1 MQALMA
7 QGFEINVRMVTGSDD
22 LRGGN
27 NVYLILNFN
36 EGAPSN
42 EVCLG
47 GGFGQNSEVT
57 KIVKV
62 SGSGNVNDIKSFTL
76 RHDGSPRPDHPF
88 DTYDNWDLQAIILT
102 MEVED
107 KTIYSSYDDR
117 RRNEFV
123 RRFTGDLRSIT
134 LLRQP

>member
-1 MQALMA
+1 MA
-7 QGFEINVRMVTGSDD
+7 QQGFEISVRMTTGSDD

-27 NVYLILNFN
+27 NAYLLLNFTD
-36 EGAPSN
+36 GTPSE

-57 KIVKV
+57 KIVKI
-62 SGSGNVNDIKSFTL
+62 SGSGNVSDIKSVTL
-76 RHDGSPRPDHPF
+76 RHDGSPRAGQPF
-88 DTYDNWDLQAIILT
+88 DTYDNWDLQAIMLMT
-102 MEVED
+102 EGD
-107 KTIYSSYDDR
+107 YLNIYNSRNDR

-134 LLRQP
+134 LYRQP